1 MLKLPPALSFK
12 MFSFFSTPTQIFSSV
27 ALASNVTRRPY
38 VVFPSVQYKCFRL
51 SMSAALEGNLAELAV
66 LVERLVYEN
75 RYLLESQSWNTLH
88 VQILKDKIL
97 RLERGRRRV
106 RFSNK
111 VTVFFI
117 QDILQYI
124 PLTCYLLRLCSV
136 SQSVGPG
143 YMWIV
148 NIYYEAAVSC

>member
-1 MLKLPPALSFK
+1 
-12 MFSFFSTPTQIFSSV
+12 
-27 ALASNVTRRPY
+27 
-38 VVFPSVQYKCFRL
+38 
-51 SMSAALEGNLAELAV
+51 MSADLEGNIAELAV

-75 RYLLESQSWNTLH
+75 RCLLESQSWKTLH

-117 QDILQYI
+117 
-124 PLTCYLLRLCSV
+124 
-136 SQSVGPG
+136 
-143 YMWIV
+143 
-148 NIYYEAAVSC
+148 

>member
-1 MLKLPPALSFK
+1 
-12 MFSFFSTPTQIFSSV
+12 
-27 ALASNVTRRPY
+27 
-38 VVFPSVQYKCFRL
+38 
-51 SMSAALEGNLAELAV
+51 MSAALEGNLAELAV

-117 QDILQYI
+117 
-124 PLTCYLLRLCSV
+124 
-136 SQSVGPG
+136 
-143 YMWIV
+143 
-148 NIYYEAAVSC
+148 